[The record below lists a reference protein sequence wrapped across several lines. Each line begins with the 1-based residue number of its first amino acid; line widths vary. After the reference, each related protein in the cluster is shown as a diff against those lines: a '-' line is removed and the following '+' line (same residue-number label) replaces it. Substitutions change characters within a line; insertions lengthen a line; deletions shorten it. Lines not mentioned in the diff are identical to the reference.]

1 MLKCRPSIPQ
11 FIRELKVKTLKSYS
25 PVYWVSTLTG
35 YQCKNTKS
43 NYNLTIDHI
52 FVYFWFCDLFEFN

>member
-35 YQCKNTKS
+35 YQCKNTK
-43 NYNLTIDHI
+43 
-52 FVYFWFCDLFEFN
+52 VLFPSLLGLNSHWLSM